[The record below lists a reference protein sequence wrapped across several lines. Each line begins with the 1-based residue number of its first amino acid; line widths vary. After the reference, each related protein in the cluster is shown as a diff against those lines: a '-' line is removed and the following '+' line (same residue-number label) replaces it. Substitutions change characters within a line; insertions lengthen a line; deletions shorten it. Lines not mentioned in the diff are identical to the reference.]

1 MFSSV
6 CVCVHVWVGMCH
18 GSCVETMGQL
28 AGVSFVLPPRE
39 SGLLAYVFTH
49 RITLLAPGHLFWLSF
64 VLGAGDK
71 GQSNSEFLPWRHL

>member
-6 CVCVHVWVGMCH
+6 CVCVHVWAGMCH

-28 AGVSFVLPPRE
+28 AGVRLI
-39 SGLLAYVFTH
+39 GLLAYVFTH
-49 RITLLAPGHLFWLSF
+49 QITLLAPGHLFWLSF
-64 VLGAGDK
+64 VLGASDK

>member
-28 AGVSFVLPPRE
+28 AGVRLI
-39 SGLLAYVFTH
+39 GLLAYVFTH

-64 VLGAGDK
+64 VLGASDK